1 MYLYINTY
9 HGKIKGIMKKINTSP
24 LSGMQELLPTEQVIF
39 DQLKQKLSDVYHHY
53 GFLSIETPLIDR
65 QEILL
70 AKAGGD
76 TEKQIYKVIKTAED
90 DSKSDQALRFDHTVP
105 LARYVVE
112 HNNDLAFP
120 FAVTQI
126 GRNFRGERAQRGRF
140 REFYQCDIDIIGRE
154 RLPIAYDAKVIACIH
169 DALKTFNLPNLVIR
183 ISNRKVLAGF
193 LRALELSDK
202 TGEISNIIDHAEKV
216 SLEVTRANLSK
227 LGLTDLQVQ
236 QVCDFMFTHGSYAE
250 VESKL
255 DEILGNKLAA
265 VAEGLNELKQVFDIL
280 NQKQGISSIIIDFM
294 IIRGLDYYTGT
305 VYEITLK
312 DHREIGSIS
321 GGGRYENL
329 ASNFTEQKFPG
340 VGGSIGLTRLF
351 FVLCEYNLLPK
362 LEQKNPIDYVIFP
375 LSAAEYAFCF
385 ELADYLRNT
394 GKNVDIDFDDRKLGA
409 KFNRATKIADFA
421 IVVGSDEVAKRSVQA
436 KDLVSGE
443 LHEIKL

>member
-1 MYLYINTY
+1 
-9 HGKIKGIMKKINTSP
+9 MKKINTSP
-24 LSGMQELLPTEQVIF
+24 LSGMQELLPTEQAIF
-39 DQLKQKLSDVYHHY
+39 NQLKQNISDVYHHY

-120 FAVTQI
+120 FSVTQI

-140 REFYQCDIDIIGRE
+140 REFYQCDADIIGRE
-154 RLPIAYDAKVIACIH
+154 KLPIAYDAKVIACIH
-169 DALKTFNLPNLVIR
+169 DALKTFNLPNMVIR

-193 LRALELSDK
+193 LQALNLSDK
-202 TGEISNIIDHAEKV
+202 TGAISNVIDHAEKV
-216 SLEVTRANLSK
+216 PLETTHEHLAE
-227 LGLTDLQVQ
+227 LGLSETEVG
-236 QVCDFMFTHGSYAE
+236 QVCDFMFTNGSYSE
-250 VESKL
+250 IENKL
-255 DEILGNKLAA
+255 TEILGDKIEA
-265 VAEGLNELKQVFDIL
+265 VREGLNELKEVFTIL
-280 NQKQGISSIIIDFM
+280 DQKQGISSTIIDFM

-305 VYEITLK
+305 VYEIMLK

-329 ASNFTEQKFPG
+329 ASNFTDQKFPG

-351 FVLCEYNLLPK
+351 FILREYNLLPK
-362 LEQKNPIDYVIFP
+362 IEQKQPIDYVIFP
-375 LSAAEYAFCF
+375 LTANEYTFSF
-385 ELADYLRNT
+385 ELADKLRAE

-409 KFNRATKIADFA
+409 KFNRAAKIADFA
-421 IVVGSDEVAKRSVQA
+421 IVVGESEAKSRAVSA
-436 KDLVSGE
+436 KNLVSGE
-443 LHEIKL
+443 LTEIKL

>member
-1 MYLYINTY
+1 
-9 HGKIKGIMKKINTSP
+9 MKKINTSP
-24 LSGMQELLPTEQVIF
+24 LSGMQELLPTEQAIF
-39 DQLKQKLSDVYHHY
+39 NQLKQNISDVYHHY

-120 FAVTQI
+120 FSVTQI

-140 REFYQCDIDIIGRE
+140 REFYQCDADIIGRE
-154 RLPIAYDAKVIACIH
+154 KLPIAYDAKVIACIH
-169 DALKTFNLPNLVIR
+169 DALKTFNLPNMVIR

-193 LRALELSDK
+193 LSALGLSDK
-202 TGEISNIIDHAEKV
+202 TGAISNVIDHAEKV
-216 SLEVTRANLSK
+216 PLETTRANLAE
-227 LGLTDLQVQ
+227 LGLNDTEVQ
-236 QVCDFMFTHGSYAE
+236 QVCDFMFTNGSYSE
-250 VESKL
+250 IENKL
-255 DEILGNKLAA
+255 TKILGDKIEA
-265 VAEGLNELKQVFDIL
+265 VREGLNELKEVFTIL
-280 NQKQGISSIIIDFM
+280 DQKQGISSTIIDFM

-305 VYEITLK
+305 VYEIMLK

-329 ASNFTEQKFPG
+329 ASNFTDQKFPG

-351 FVLCEYNLLPK
+351 FVLREYKLLPK
-362 LEQKNPIDYVIFP
+362 IEQKQPIDYVIFP
-375 LSAAEYAFCF
+375 LTANEYAFSF
-385 ELADYLRNT
+385 ELADKLRAE

-409 KFNRATKIADFA
+409 KFNRAAKIADFA
-421 IVVGSDEVAKRSVQA
+421 IVVGESEAKSRTVSA
-436 KDLVSGE
+436 KNLVSGE
-443 LHEIKL
+443 LTEIKL

>member
-1 MYLYINTY
+1 
-9 HGKIKGIMKKINTSP
+9 MKKINTSP
-24 LSGMQELLPTEQVIF
+24 LSGMQELLPTEQAIF
-39 DQLKQKLSDVYHHY
+39 NQLKQNISDVYHHY

-120 FAVTQI
+120 FSVTQI

-140 REFYQCDIDIIGRE
+140 REFYQCDADIIGRE
-154 RLPIAYDAKVIACIH
+154 KLPIAHDAKVIACIH
-169 DALKTFNLPNLVIR
+169 DALKTFNLPNMVIR

-193 LRALELSDK
+193 LQALNLSDK
-202 TGEISNIIDHAEKV
+202 TGAISNVIDHAEKV
-216 SLEVTRANLSK
+216 PLETTHEHLAE
-227 LGLTDLQVQ
+227 LGLSETEVG
-236 QVCDFMFTHGSYAE
+236 QVCDFMFTNGSYSE
-250 VESKL
+250 IENKL
-255 DEILGNKLAA
+255 TEILGDKIEA
-265 VAEGLNELKQVFDIL
+265 VREGLNELKEVFTIL
-280 NQKQGISSIIIDFM
+280 DQKQGISSTIIDFM

-305 VYEITLK
+305 VYEIMLK

-329 ASNFTEQKFPG
+329 ASNFTDQKFPG

-351 FVLCEYNLLPK
+351 FVLREYNLLPK
-362 LEQKNPIDYVIFP
+362 IEQKQPIDYVIFP
-375 LSAAEYAFCF
+375 LTANEYTFSF
-385 ELADYLRNT
+385 ELADKLRAE

-409 KFNRATKIADFA
+409 KFNRAAKIADFA
-421 IVVGSDEVAKRSVQA
+421 IVVGESEAKSRTVSA
-436 KDLVSGE
+436 KNLVSGE
-443 LHEIKL
+443 LTEIKL

>member
-1 MYLYINTY
+1 
-9 HGKIKGIMKKINTSP
+9 MKKINTSP
-24 LSGMQELLPTEQVIF
+24 LSGMQELLPTEQAIF
-39 DQLKQKLSDVYHHY
+39 NQLKQNISDVYHHY

-120 FAVTQI
+120 FSVTQI

-140 REFYQCDIDIIGRE
+140 REFYQCDADIIGRE
-154 RLPIAYDAKVIACIH
+154 KLPIAYDAKVIACIH
-169 DALKTFNLPNLVIR
+169 DALKTFNLPNMVIR

-193 LRALELSDK
+193 LQALNLSDK
-202 TGEISNIIDHAEKV
+202 TGAISNVIDHAEKV
-216 SLEVTRANLSK
+216 PLEATREHLAE
-227 LGLTDLQVQ
+227 LGLSETEVG
-236 QVCDFMFTHGSYAE
+236 QVCDFMFTNGSYSE
-250 VESKL
+250 IENKL
-255 DEILGNKLAA
+255 TEILGDKIEA
-265 VAEGLNELKQVFDIL
+265 VREGLNELKEVFTIL
-280 NQKQGISSIIIDFM
+280 DQKQGISSTIIDFM

-305 VYEITLK
+305 VYEIMLK

-329 ASNFTEQKFPG
+329 ASNFTDQKFPG

-351 FVLCEYNLLPK
+351 FVLREYNLLPK
-362 LEQKNPIDYVIFP
+362 TEQKQPVDYVIFP
-375 LSAAEYAFCF
+375 LTANEYAFSF
-385 ELADYLRNT
+385 ELADKLRAE

-409 KFNRATKIADFA
+409 TFNRAAKIADFA
-421 IVVGSDEVAKRSVQA
+421 IVVGESEVKSRAVSAKN
-436 KDLVSGE
+436 LVSGE
-443 LHEIKL
+443 LTEIKL